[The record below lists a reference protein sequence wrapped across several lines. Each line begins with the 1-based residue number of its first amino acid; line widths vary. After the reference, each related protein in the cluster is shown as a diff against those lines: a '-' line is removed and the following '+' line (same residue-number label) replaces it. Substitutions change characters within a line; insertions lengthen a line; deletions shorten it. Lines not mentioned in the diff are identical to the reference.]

1 MLARALDVHGG
12 ALQHPPE
19 GDRLARLE
27 VLPLGDALEVLV
39 DVALDVLE
47 ELVDVDPG
55 RLEDLQ
61 AFEVAAQREQEVL
74 ERDVLVATS
83 ASLVERGFKGCA
95 KLVGDVH
102 EGEGRLLS
110 RSSPS
115 SAGSIVTSRGYC
127 AFSAAAMASET
138 LVSATEKG

>member
-1 MLARALDVHGG
+1 MRS
-12 ALQHPPE
+12 
-19 GDRLARLE
+19 RL
-27 VLPLGDALEVLV
+27 LV

-74 ERDVLVATS
+74 ERDVLVTTS
-83 ASLVERGFKGCA
+83 AGLVERGFQSCA

-102 EGEGRLLS
+102 DG
-110 RSSPS
+110 
-115 SAGSIVTSRGYC
+115 
-127 AFSAAAMASET
+127 
-138 LVSATEKG
+138 